1 MQFPASV
8 LGPQPPPLPQ
18 DQPGPLLP
26 SGGAASRSPW
36 GGAAAGG
43 RFSASGPAGK
53 GVACGAGGLARG
65 PGSRRTVLFAVR
77 RAPGLMAAPGTRGAG
92 VAFAA
97 QKEVVL
103 ERPCWL
109 DGGCEQARRGYLYGQ
124 LCCVG
129 GCGWRDGGAGG
140 GNRLQE
146 RPGRPR
152 GPGGGAW
159 PRRSPA
165 PRLGAETPGEEG
177 GVESPLPPRS
187 LRRRGWGVGRAG
199 RPGPR
204 VPGSGLSAVCPREV
218 WGGRGR
224 GGVAVSA
231 PPCALGF
238 GSLRVSRLLILGAA
252 PLAVDSCLSFQI
264 CERGQRYPSEGHEQL
279 CRTLASWTG
288 QEQQCWGGPAET
300 CSNLA
305 YGSGPRGWAGRG
317 RVGGLLT

>member
-1 MQFPASV
+1 MGLLGVALGAGEGLVTQLRGSTKRFNKMLRSALPASV
-8 LGPQPPPLPQ
+8 WPSLPQLLSPVPTWARGTPSAAPWSCCPRRPFSMLLLSSQPPAPHTRPFPRILREPELVPGTPGSGSSQPLSWGRSLPRYPQ
-18 DQPGPLLP
+18 DQPGPLPP

-43 RFSASGPAGK
+43 RFSASGPAGE

-129 GCGWRDGGAGG
+129 GCGWRGGGAGG
-140 GNRLQE
+140 RTRLRE

-199 RPGPR
+199 RPGLR
-204 VPGSGLSAVCPREV
+204 VPGSRLSAVCPREV
-218 WGGRGR
+218 
-224 GGVAVSA
+224 
-231 PPCALGF
+231 
-238 GSLRVSRLLILGAA
+238 
-252 PLAVDSCLSFQI
+252 
-264 CERGQRYPSEGHEQL
+264 
-279 CRTLASWTG
+279 
-288 QEQQCWGGPAET
+288 
-300 CSNLA
+300 
-305 YGSGPRGWAGRG
+305 
-317 RVGGLLT
+317 